1 MIGRPVRINWRKEDT
16 PETLKAAYLAQRDSI
31 LRTRLHG
38 LWLVRSGWRLGE
50 AARVVG
56 VHERTVQTWVRWYR
70 EGGVEKVLAHKMGGR
85 GQPRYLSVEQ
95 ERELTEEVSTG
106 RFRTA
111 GEIRD
116 WIEPSRSQLHVAFTP
131 CRKVPR
137 VRIALE
143 KGGLCRALADAEVS
157 SDTAFGFADEGGGWA
172 WSEGGAAG
180 AVGVPPVLGARRSEG
195 EAGQVDRLDEV

>member
-70 EGGVEKVLAHKMGGR
+70 EGGRGG
-85 GQPRYLSVEQ
+85 G
-95 ERELTEEVSTG
+95 
-106 RFRTA
+106 A
-111 GEIRD
+111 
-116 WIEPSRSQLHVAFTP
+116 RSQDGRQRSA
-131 CRKVPR
+131 
-137 VRIALE
+137 AL
-143 KGGLCRALADAEVS
+143 
-157 SDTAFGFADEGGGWA
+157 
-172 WSEGGAAG
+172 SEC
-180 AVGVPPVLGARRSEG
+180 
-195 EAGQVDRLDEV
+195 

>member
-1 MIGRPVRINWRKEDT
+1 MIGRPVRINWCKEDT

-38 LWLVRSGWRLGE
+38 LWLVRSGWGLGE

-116 WIEPSRSQLHVAFTP
+116 WIESEYAVSYTSGSVYTLLARLGCSP
-131 CRKVPR
+131 KVPVVLMR
-137 VRIALE
+137 RRTQRDKGPGKRGALS
-143 KGGLCRALADAEVS
+143 R
-157 SDTAFGFADEGGGWA
+157 T
-172 WSEGGAAG
+172 
-180 AVGVPPVLGARRSEG
+180 RRC
-195 EAGQVDRLDEV
+195 

>member
-38 LWLVRSGWRLGE
+38 LWLYGRVGGSVRRREWWGCMS
-50 AARVVG
+50 
-56 VHERTVQTWVRWYR
+56 ERFRTWVRWYR
-70 EGGVEKVLAHKMGGR
+70 EGGVEEVLAHKMGGR

-116 WIEPSRSQLHVAFTP
+116 WIESEYAVSYTSGSVYTLLARLGCSPRCLVVLMRRRRTGT
-131 CRKVPR
+131 KV
-137 VRIALE
+137 LE
-143 KGGLCRALADAEVS
+143 KGGLCRALADAGVS
-157 SDTAFGFADEGGGWA
+157 SDTAFGFADEMRVGLRGWF
-172 WSEGGAAG
+172 
-180 AVGVPPVLGARRSEG
+180 VGYGVVVE
-195 EAGQVDRLDEV
+195 

>member
-70 EGGVEKVLAHKMGGR
+70 EGGVEEVLAHKMGGR

-106 RFRTA
+106 AIPYSGRGSGT
-111 GEIRD
+111 G
-116 WIEPSRSQLHVAFTP
+116 
-131 CRKVPR
+131 
-137 VRIALE
+137 
-143 KGGLCRALADAEVS
+143 
-157 SDTAFGFADEGGGWA
+157 
-172 WSEGGAAG
+172 
-180 AVGVPPVLGARRSEG
+180 
-195 EAGQVDRLDEV
+195 